1 MDRRTQLGLLGGL
14 DPVAAPKLPL
24 DRRDRE
30 ERTLWRLEQ
39 THRLIAR
46 AFYFQAVVLM
56 RNLGDDAMECHRS
69 RRRPVIAQLA
79 CDTAPA
85 SEVNRQQRRNRP
97 RYSLGS
103 EGREL
108 GRKTIGVDLEQ
119 PLGPGD
125 VLQIVLAEVAQPDIK

>member
-1 MDRRTQLGLLGGL
+1 
-14 DPVAAPKLPL
+14 
-24 DRRDRE
+24 
-30 ERTLWRLEQ
+30 
-39 THRLIAR
+39 
-46 AFYFQAVVLM
+46 
-56 RNLGDDAMECHRS
+56 MECHRS

-97 RYSLGS
+97 RYSLGA